1 MKNDLVEITVK
12 HVMPTANGCAV
23 FLGNDAKNFVIYVD
37 HFVGSVIQMT
47 LDGAKKERPL
57 THDLIGHIFIG
68 LGAQIDSVVI
78 NDAKEG
84 AFFARLRLRMENEL
98 GKKIL
103 ELDARPSDT
112 IALALQHKR
121 AIFVNRAVFDDAE
134 DMTDTLNR
142 ILKQDQET
150 ASGSPETNSL
160 KNIFPGITDEDLATL
175 EDDDDDDDEDED
187 EDDEDDYDDDEDD
200 DEDDEKEK
208 S

>member
-1 MKNDLVEITVK
+1 MKNDMVEVTVK

-57 THDLIGHIFIG
+57 THDLIGHILIG

-84 AFFARLRLRMENEL
+84 TFFARLHLSMENEL

-103 ELDARPSDT
+103 ELDARPSDST
-112 IALALQHKR
+112 VLALQHKR
-121 AIFVNRAVFDDAE
+121 PLFVARAVFDGVE
-134 DMTDTLNR
+134 DMTEILER
-142 ILKQDQET
+142 VLKQQEE
-150 ASGSPETNSL
+150 PEAAEDNPAE
-160 KNIFPGITDEDLATL
+160 NFFPDITDEDLE
-175 EDDDDDDDEDED
+175 EDDDDDDEED
-187 EDDEDDYDDDEDD
+187 DDDE
-200 DEDDEKEK
+200 KA
-208 S
+208 